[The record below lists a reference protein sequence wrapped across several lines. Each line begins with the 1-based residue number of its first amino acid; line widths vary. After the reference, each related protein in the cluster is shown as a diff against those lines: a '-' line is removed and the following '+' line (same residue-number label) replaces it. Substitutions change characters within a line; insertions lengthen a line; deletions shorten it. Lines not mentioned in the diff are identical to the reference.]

1 MLIQN
6 LEYTPDSPII
16 IAAFVDR
23 IEGGES
29 WYFNLTTDGLSNIGT
44 ILSKQYATYDEAI
57 YGMNERIGE
66 IYSIRLREGD
76 S

>member
-6 LEYTPDSPII
+6 LLDMPASPVI

-23 IEGGES
+23 IEGGDT
-29 WYFNLTTDGLSNIGT
+29 WYFNLTTDGISNIGT

-57 YGMNERIGE
+57 YGMNERISAMYEDVSG
-66 IYSIRLREGD
+66 
-76 S
+76 

>member
-6 LEYTPDSPII
+6 LEYVPTNPII

-23 IEGGES
+23 IEDGDT
-29 WYFNLTTDGLSNIGT
+29 WYFNLTTDGISNIGT

-57 YGMNERIGE
+57 YGMNERISAM
-66 IYSIRLREGD
+66 YGD
-76 S
+76 VSG

>member
-6 LEYTPDSPII
+6 LEYSPANPVI

-29 WYFNLTTDGLSNIGT
+29 WYYNLTTDGLSNIGT

-57 YGMNERIGE
+57 HGMNERIGAM
-66 IYSIRLREGD
+66 YK
-76 S
+76 

>member
-6 LEYTPDSPII
+6 LLDAPASPVV

-29 WYFNLTTDGLSNIGT
+29 WYFNLTTDGISNIGT

-57 YGMNERIGE
+57 YGMNERISAMYEDVLG
-66 IYSIRLREGD
+66 
-76 S
+76 